1 MDTLGKL
8 VLEVRDDDGVD
19 AIAHGR
25 VRGTDPAAAVLHPT
39 TKAVIATADVQ
50 PSGSYNAFVVMSLLD
65 DPRVSP
71 RVPAHRAR
79 IGVRCYGRT
88 RAEAAALRWAVSD
101 ALHLVGPRL
110 KANGLAIYQTLD
122 DSGGSQASDPD
133 TQQPYE
139 AFVVS
144 ALAST
149 VAVT

>member
-1 MDTLGKL
+1 MDVLGKL
-8 VLEVRDDDGVD
+8 VLEVRDDDGVE

-25 VRGTDPAAAVLHPT
+25 VRGTDPAPAVLHPT
-39 TKAVIATADVQ
+39 TKATLTTADAQ
-50 PSGSYNAFVVMSLLD
+50 PPGSYNAYVVMSLLA
-65 DPRVSP
+65 DPRVAP

-79 IGVRCYGRT
+79 IGIRCYGRT
-88 RAEAAALRWAVSD
+88 RAEAAALRWAVSN

-110 KANGLAIYQTLD
+110 KNNGLAIYQTLD
-122 DSGGSQASDPD
+122 DSDGAQATDPD

>member
-1 MDTLGKL
+1 MDVLGKL

-19 AIAHGR
+19 NIAHGR
-25 VRGTDPAAAVLHPT
+25 VRGVDPAAEVLHPT
-39 TKAVIATADVQ
+39 TKAVITTADTQ
-50 PSGSYNAFVVMSLLD
+50 PPGSYNAHVVMVLLD
-65 DPRVSP
+65 DPRVAP
-71 RVPAHRAR
+71 RLPVHRAL

-88 RAEAAALRWAVSD
+88 RAEAAALRWAVSN
-101 ALHLVGPRL
+101 AIHLVGPRL
-110 KANGLAIYQTLD
+110 KANGLAIWQSLD
-122 DSGGSQASDPD
+122 ASGGAQATDPD